1 MNLVHSR
8 RTADIGQLNE
18 KSKKLGPEGW
28 LSCDEPKVH
37 REGMLGG
44 GQAWAK
50 AQAAGKPSS
59 EVREG
64 GSPAT
69 AKIIV
74 VHEDTLPMQAGVST
88 SY

>member
-44 GQAWAK
+44 GQA
-50 AQAAGKPSS
+50 
-59 EVREG
+59 
-64 GSPAT
+64 
-69 AKIIV
+69 
-74 VHEDTLPMQAGVST
+74 
-88 SY
+88 